1 MNEHFYKIGNINK
14 ETYILGHRNTNMYLN
29 DKYVFEKSSPTVSNT
44 ISYEVHK
51 LLIVVKKFCILGKL
65 SWWEVTGKTAFFV
78 IFYSTWAHIL
88 TPKDLNKGFPTQHY
102 NFQLIRGR
110 RKLSFALI
118 NSQLAGRGMGIGRI
132 GCP

>member
-1 MNEHFYKIGNINK
+1 MTLGIVYRPPSQNKLFRTMNEHFYKIGNINK

-65 SWWEVTGKTAFFV
+65 S
-78 IFYSTWAHIL
+78 
-88 TPKDLNKGFPTQHY
+88 
-102 NFQLIRGR
+102 
-110 RKLSFALI
+110 
-118 NSQLAGRGMGIGRI
+118 
-132 GCP
+132 